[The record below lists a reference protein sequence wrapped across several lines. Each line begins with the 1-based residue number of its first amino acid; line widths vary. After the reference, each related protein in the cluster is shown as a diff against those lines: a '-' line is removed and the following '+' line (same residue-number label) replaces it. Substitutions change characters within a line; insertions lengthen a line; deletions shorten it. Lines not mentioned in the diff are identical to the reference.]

1 MDNMIIPDME
11 KLESLKGKIKLQGY
25 NNLHVISDFD
35 RTLTYAYQQD
45 GKKIPSIISILRDND
60 YLSEEYSAEAKSLFS
75 KYHAIEISKDVS
87 MGEKKE
93 SMKEW
98 WTMHN
103 RLLIKSGLHKKD
115 LERIVESGIVR
126 LREGAKELF
135 NYLYEKEIPL
145 IILSSSGVGDAISKV
160 LEKEGILYDN
170 ISIITN
176 KFEWDKNGVA
186 VKSIEPVI
194 HCMNKDETILS
205 EFPEIYGEI
214 KDRKNV
220 ILLGDG
226 IGDLGMITG
235 FEYDNLIKVGFLN
248 PGEEQNQKEYEQN
261 FDMIITNDS
270 DIHPVNKLIGE
281 LSNDS

>member
-1 MDNMIIPDME
+1 MDNVIIPDVE
-11 KLESLKGKIKLQGY
+11 GLENLKGKIKLQGY
-25 NNLHVISDFD
+25 DNLHIISDFD

-45 GKKIPSIISILRDND
+45 GKKIPSIISILGDND
-60 YLSEEYSAEAKSLFS
+60 YLSAEYSAEAKSLFE
-75 KYHAIEISKDVS
+75 KYHAIEINNDVS
-87 MGEKKE
+87 MGEKRE

-98 WTMHN
+98 WAKHN

-126 LREGAKELF
+126 LREGTRKLF
-135 NYLYEKEIPL
+135 NYLHKEAIPL

-170 ISIITN
+170 VSIVTN

-186 VKSIEPVI
+186 IKFVEPII

-205 EFPEIYGEI
+205 EFPKIYGEI
-214 KDRKNV
+214 KNRKNV
-220 ILLGDG
+220 VLLGDSV
-226 IGDLGMITG
+226 GDLGMVTG

-248 PGEEQNQKEYEQN
+248 PGEEQNQKEYEKN

-270 DIHPVNKLIGE
+270 NMQPVNKLIGE
-281 LSNDS
+281 LLDDA